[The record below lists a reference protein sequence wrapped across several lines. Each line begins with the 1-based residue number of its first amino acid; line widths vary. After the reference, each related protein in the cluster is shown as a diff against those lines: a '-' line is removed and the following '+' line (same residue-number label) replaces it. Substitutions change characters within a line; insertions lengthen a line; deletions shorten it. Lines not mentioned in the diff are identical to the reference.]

1 MSADGPAEVF
11 VRELG
16 RGLRAGLVLTPELE
30 DAVDQ
35 VWTESQSAWP
45 EVCLAPPQ
53 FLAYLAA
60 RMEGSG
66 VDGHGVALAL
76 RAWRHAP
83 ELYLACGCAHGDAA
97 ALDVFERRYIAGLG
111 AVIHRFGDAGVA
123 LDDVA
128 QSLREKL
135 FVGVGGRE
143 PAIVEYAG
151 RGPLSSW
158 VFVVATRIVLN
169 LVRSKSHSAGGDD
182 KILGLADADGDQEL
196 AYLKRLY
203 RKEFAEAL
211 TEAMA
216 SLTDRDRTLLRQH
229 YVDGVTLKQLAIVH
243 GVHRVTMVHW
253 AERARDALRD
263 RTHDLLMNR
272 LGVGTHTLH
281 SIARLVQSHFG
292 GSLRGVLR
300 GEDEGGGGSG

>member
-1 MSADGPAEVF
+1 MSTDAPAELF
-11 VRELG
+11 AGELG
-16 RGLRAGLVLTPELE
+16 RGLQSVLVLTPELE
-30 DAVDQ
+30 DAVHQ
-35 VWTESQSAWP
+35 VWANSRAAWP
-45 EVCLAPPQ
+45 EVRLAPSQ
-53 FLAYLAA
+53 FLPYLAA

-66 VDGHGVALAL
+66 VDGHEVALAL
-76 RAWRHAP
+76 RGWKHAA

-97 ALDVFERRYIAGLG
+97 ALAAFERRYIDGLG
-111 AVIHRFGDAGVA
+111 AVIHRFGNAGVG

-135 FVGVGGRE
+135 FVGVADGE
-143 PAIVEYAG
+143 PAIVEYSG

-169 LVRSKSHSAGGDD
+169 LVRSKSPGAGSDD
-182 KILGLADADGDQEL
+182 KILGIIDTDADQEL

-211 TEAMA
+211 TEAMS

-229 YVDGVTLKQLAIVH
+229 YLDGVTLKQLASVH

-263 RTHDLLMNR
+263 RTHELLMDR
-272 LGVGTHTLH
+272 LGVGLHTLH
-281 SIARLVQSHFG
+281 SIARLMQSHFG
-292 GSLRGVLR
+292 GSLRGALR
-300 GEDEGGGGSG
+300 GDDGDGSA

>member
-1 MSADGPAEVF
+1 MSDDAPAELF
-11 VRELG
+11 TRELG
-16 RGLRAGLVLTPELE
+16 RGLRSVLVLTPELV
-30 DAVDQ
+30 DAVHQ
-35 VWTESQSAWP
+35 VWADSRAAWP
-45 EVCLAPPQ
+45 EVCLAPSQ
-53 FLAYLAA
+53 FLPYLAA

-66 VDGHGVALAL
+66 VDGHEVALAL
-76 RAWRHAP
+76 RAWKHAA
-83 ELYLACGCAHGDAA
+83 ELYLACGCAQGDAA
-97 ALDVFERRYIAGLG
+97 ALDAFERRYVAGLG
-111 AVIHRFGDAGVA
+111 AVVHRFGDAGVG

-135 FVGVGGRE
+135 FVGVGDGE

-169 LVRSKSHSAGGDD
+169 LVRSKSPVAGRDD
-182 KILGLADADGDQEL
+182 KILGLADANADQEL
-196 AYLKRLY
+196 AYLKNLY

-211 TEAMA
+211 TEAMS

-229 YVDGVTLKQLAIVH
+229 YVDGVTLKQLASVH
-243 GVHRVTMVHW
+243 GVHRVTLVHW

-263 RTHDLLMNR
+263 RTHELLMDR
-272 LGVGTHTLH
+272 LGVGPRTLH
-281 SIARLVQSHFG
+281 SIARLMQGNFG

-300 GEDEGGGGSG
+300 REDEGGDSSR